1 MIRFGLVA
9 ALALG
14 AALGAP
20 VAAPAQDRSEFVRKP
35 VAADAGRTAAAQ
47 AAANSEVAG
56 RRTRAGFGWPAT
68 GRVVMGF
75 CEDPDQ
81 MNIVVPS
88 GGAVRAAEAGTVAY
102 AGNALKGYR
111 NLILIRHRDDWASAY
126 TNADVILVKRGD
138 IVARGQAIARI
149 GDGSSPLHFELRHRS
164 VSVDPRLYLEGADT
178 HLVEATKR
186 ESCG

>member
-14 AALGAP
+14 ASLGALGT
-20 VAAPAQDRSEFVRKP
+20 APAQDRSEFVRNP
-35 VAADAGRTAAAQ
+35 VAADAAASAQ

-56 RRTRAGFGWPAT
+56 RRTRPGFGWPAA

-102 AGNALKGYR
+102 AGDALKGFR
-111 NLILIRHRDDWASAY
+111 NLILIRHRDDWVSAY
-126 TNADVILVKRGD
+126 
-138 IVARGQAIARI
+138 
-149 GDGSSPLHFELRHRS
+149 
-164 VSVDPRLYLEGADT
+164 
-178 HLVEATKR
+178 
-186 ESCG
+186 